1 MDQAPNLI
9 KNGGK
14 LFLAY
19 TSATVEEGPCL
30 YFYDLENR
38 RTCAKVSQADLLI
51 DCYPHQ
57 TDEGLTLIRYIM
69 DETLFE
75 RSVDFKQFNA
85 IEPSLD
91 QEI

>member
-9 KNGGK
+9 KNVGK

-38 RTCAKVSQADLLI
+38 MTCAKVSKADLLI

-57 TDEGLTLIRYIM
+57 TDKKLTMIRYIM
-69 DETLFE
+69 DETIYE
-75 RSVDFKQFNA
+75 RSVDFKQF
-85 IEPSLD
+85 
-91 QEI
+91 